1 VSINSA
7 IIILVV
13 ASTPLGCG
21 LETPQ
26 LLYSTISVEQV
37 ETMEGCESLAKSIM
51 GSNNSIAAC
60 FTIKTGDKE

>member
-1 VSINSA
+1 MSINSA

-13 ASTPLGCG
+13 ASTPLGCK
-21 LETPQ
+21 LNVPE
-26 LLYSTISVEQV
+26 LLKSKISVEQV